1 MLIKVIS
8 HLWIDSHTIN
18 HVTESK
24 RASKF
29 GQMFFVVF
37 SALLCG
43 FWSVLSG
50 SNSIPRGFLP
60 SEHWIM

>member
-1 MLIKVIS
+1 MLRKVIS
-8 HLWIDSHTIN
+8 HLWIDSHTI

-24 RASKF
+24 RVTKF

-43 FWSVLSG
+43 FWGVLSG
-50 SNSIPRGFLP
+50 CKSIPRGFLT
-60 SEHWIM
+60 SEHWIK